1 MTPASTCSDAALTR
15 MVAFRSAFPNLQA
28 RARAD
33 LMTFRNLA
41 GVVDQLRTFG
51 RTDAGRQGGGMRR
64 AASPMLSSRRLR
76 ERPHARAHRGGDRGE
91 DEAQGRHDPRNAPL
105 AMRKLSALYG
115 RDA

>member
-51 RTDAGRQGGGMRR
+51 RTDAGHDGGGMRR
-64 AASPMLSSRRLR
+64 RELR
-76 ERPHARAHRGGDRGE
+76 YSHRG
-91 DEAQGRHDPRNAPL
+91 ATFMALPRP
-105 AMRKLSALYG
+105 SG
-115 RDA
+115 G